1 MSPFPALCFF
11 NIFNYM
17 NTADFFLYEREC
29 IEKKEKRTAKKCSR
43 DTIEI
48 NKKEQTCVEVEI

>member
-1 MSPFPALCFF
+1 MSSFPALCGFF
-11 NIFNYM
+11 YM
-17 NTADFFLYEREC
+17 RENASK
-29 IEKKEKRTAKKCSR
+29 KKEKRTAKKCSK